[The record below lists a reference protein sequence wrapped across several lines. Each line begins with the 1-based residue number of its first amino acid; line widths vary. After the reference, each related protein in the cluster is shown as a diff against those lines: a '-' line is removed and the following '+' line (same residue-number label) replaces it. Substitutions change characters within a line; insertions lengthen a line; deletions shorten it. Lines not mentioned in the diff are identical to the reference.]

1 MGFLRQE
8 YCSELPF
15 PFPVDHILSKIFTM
29 TQPSYVALYNMALSF
44 IVLCKP
50 MHYDKAVIHKGNN
63 LTLLLKMKHLAAVI
77 WFIYIAFLMKRNSLI
92 FTYTHCEGRDIYM
105 SFQTVFVKYEKPY

>member
-29 TQPSYVALYNMALSF
+29 TQPSYVALYNMACSF

-50 MHYDKAVIHKGNN
+50 MHYDKAVIQKGNN
-63 LTLLLKMKHLAAVI
+63 LMLLLKMKHLAAVI